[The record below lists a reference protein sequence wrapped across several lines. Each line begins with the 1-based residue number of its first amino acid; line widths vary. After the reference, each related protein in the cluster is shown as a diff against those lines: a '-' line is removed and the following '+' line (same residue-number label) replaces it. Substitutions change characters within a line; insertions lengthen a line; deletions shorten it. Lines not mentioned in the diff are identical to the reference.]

1 MLTVLLA
8 GGGKRRYI
16 KVIAIIILLLESL
29 LPESELRI
37 IMLCIKSIP
46 LFYSMKSLI
55 DIKYDI

>member
-29 LPESELRI
+29 LPEGELRI